1 MLLYDYGI
9 ACGATAISLHPDTGQ
24 RSSDEDGQ
32 VLKADS
38 VTNLQDEAVYYSIV
52 TAYNKE
58 VYLYYGEVKETLQ
71 PGDSH
76 TFGFAFQ
83 RTLSDG
89 RKVTACVNLVVD
101 VVG

>member
-1 MLLYDYGI
+1 MWRNGYI
-9 ACGATAISLHPDTGQ
+9 FVSRCGAKG
-24 RSSDEDGQ
+24 SDEDGQ

-38 VTNLQDEAVYYSIV
+38 VTNLQDEAAYYSIV
-52 TAYNKE
+52 AAYNKE
-58 VYLYYGEVKETLQ
+58 VYLYYGELKETLQ

-89 RKVTACVNLVVD
+89 RKVTARINLVVD